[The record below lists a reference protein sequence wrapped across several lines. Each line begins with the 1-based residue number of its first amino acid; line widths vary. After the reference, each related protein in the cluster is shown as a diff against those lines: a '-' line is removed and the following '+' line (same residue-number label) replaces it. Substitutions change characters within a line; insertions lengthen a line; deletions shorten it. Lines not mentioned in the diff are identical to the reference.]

1 MVERR
6 LELPAAASVC
16 GAIGRRLESGRGDWI
31 RDWTFG
37 HRLPYGAPNVM
48 DGVRDCVYALERLVS
63 LATPPRLADVLH
75 RILLFSLSP
84 QMEELWLEQG
94 DGAVES
100 LVCRLNADVLLDTR
114 TEFPNGFT
122 Q

>member
-1 MVERR
+1 
-6 LELPAAASVC
+6 
-16 GAIGRRLESGRGDWI
+16 
-31 RDWTFG
+31 
-37 HRLPYGAPNVM
+37 
-48 DGVRDCVYALERLVS
+48 
-63 LATPPRLADVLH
+63 
-75 RILLFSLSP
+75 
-84 QMEELWLEQG
+84 MEELWLEQG